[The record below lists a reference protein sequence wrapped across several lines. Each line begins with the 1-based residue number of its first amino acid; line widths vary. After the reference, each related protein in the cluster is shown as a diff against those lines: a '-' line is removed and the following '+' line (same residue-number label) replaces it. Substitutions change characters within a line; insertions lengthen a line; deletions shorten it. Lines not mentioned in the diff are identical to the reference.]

1 MKVLRW
7 IGGIFAG
14 LFLLAAVVTVAGFLY
29 LRTGLPQTEGTLRA
43 AGLEAP
49 VEIVRDG
56 FGIPHVWAA
65 NERDLWFTLGF
76 LHAQDRLVQLE
87 FTRLIGQGRLAE
99 AIGPRALSLD
109 RFNRVLGLPQ
119 EARRAYAIADADT
132 RAQAD
137 AYAAGANASLAARGG
152 AWPVE
157 FLWLGHRPERWE
169 GWHTLLWGQM
179 MGLTLNA
186 GWRDALLRARLGE
199 RLTPE
204 LFEALW
210 PRDDGANAAVAFDP
224 ADRRTADL
232 AAALLDTLP
241 APLGPSTAS
250 NEWVVAGSRTAS
262 GKPILANDPHL
273 NLGAPGVWYLVRLEA
288 PGVVYAGATAPGA
301 PALVL
306 GRNAHVAWGFTTTNA
321 DAADLF
327 VERVDPADPARYLIP
342 GGSRAFETRQEVIQ
356 IEGQRPETLVVR
368 RTRHGAV
375 ISDIDPAARAAAG
388 DGHAMSLALPFMFA
402 PDRTAQALM
411 RLNRARDAKEAVA
424 ATRDWLGPV
433 QNMVYA
439 DTAGTIGLR
448 TVGAVPMRAN
458 AASPVPYRGWLR
470 EVGWTG
476 FVPFEDMPA
485 SEDPPAGFASNAND
499 RVVGA
504 GWPHHLSFAF
514 DPPYRQRRIVEMLG
528 TREGQDTAFHE
539 AMLADAH
546 SVFAREAIAAAA
558 SFAPA
563 EPRARAE
570 LERLRAWD
578 GRMDRARGEPL
589 VFAVWMRELT
599 RRTLDVAVGDFA
611 ETMTRE
617 RPRLVLDVLAGRSP
631 WCGGTGEGACARA
644 AETALVAAIDW
655 IAARHGRD
663 PAGWRWGA
671 EHRAPFENAVFARI
685 PVLGALLGVDVPTH
699 GDYYTVNR
707 GGGRLSDPLRPFAHT
722 HGAGYRAVYDLA
734 DLDASL
740 FVVAPGQSG
749 DPLSAHWR
757 DLAGHWADGRHVRLA
772 RSRVELG
779 EDSRR
784 LRLLPP

>member
-1 MKVLRW
+1 MRALRW
-7 IGGIFAG
+7 IGGVLAG
-14 LFLLAAVVTVAGFLY
+14 LVLLVAAVGGAGLLY
-29 LRTGLPQTEGTLRA
+29 LRTGLPQTEGTLRV
-43 AGLEAP
+43 AGLEGP

-56 FGIPHVWAA
+56 FGIPHVWASA
-65 NERDLWFTLGF
+65 ERDLWFALGF

-99 AIGPRALSLD
+99 AVGARALPLD

-132 RAQAD
+132 RAQMD

-157 FLWLGHRPERWE
+157 FLWMGHRPERWE

-186 GWRDALLRARLGE
+186 GWRDALMRARLGD
-199 RLTPE
+199 RLTPD
-204 LFEALW
+204 LFDALW
-210 PRDDGANAAVAFDP
+210 PRDDGSAAAVSFDP
-224 ADRRTADL
+224 ADRATEKL
-232 AAALLDTLP
+232 AGALLDALP
-241 APLGPSTAS
+241 APLGPPTAS

-288 PGVVYAGATAPGA
+288 PGAVYAGATAPGA

-306 GRNAHVAWGFTTTNA
+306 GRNANIAWGFTTTNA
-321 DAADLF
+321 DASDLF
-327 VERVDPADPARYLIP
+327 LERVDPADATRYLVP
-342 GGSRAFETRQEVIQ
+342 GGSRAFETREEILQ
-356 IEGQRPETLVVR
+356 IRGERPQTIVVR

-375 ISDIDPAARAAAG
+375 ISDIDPIARATAG
-388 DGHAMSLALPFMFA
+388 DGHAMALALPFMFA

-411 RLNRARDAKEAVA
+411 KLNRAKDAREAVA

-439 DTAGTIGLR
+439 DTSGTIGLR
-448 TVGAVPMRAN
+448 TVGAVPTRAT
-458 AASPVPYRGWLR
+458 APSPLPYRGWMR

-476 FVPFEDMPA
+476 FVPFEEMP
-485 SEDPPAGFASNAND
+485 SRENPPAGFVSNAND
-499 RVVGA
+499 RVVA
-504 GWPHHLSFAF
+504 ANWPHHLGFSF
-514 DPPYRQRRIVEMLG
+514 DPTYRQRRIVEVLG
-528 TREGQDTAFHE
+528 SRTGQDAAFHE
-539 AMLADAH
+539 ALLADAH
-546 SVFAREAIAAAA
+546 SLFAREAVAAAA
-558 SFAPA
+558 QLAPT
-563 EPRARAE
+563 ELRTRAA

-578 GRMDRARGEPL
+578 GRMDRTRGEPL
-589 VFAVWMRELT
+589 IFAAWMRELT
-599 RRTLDVAVGDFA
+599 RRTLEIAAGDLSEA
-611 ETMTRE
+611 LVRE
-617 RPRLVLDVLAGRSP
+617 RPRLLLDVLNGRSK
-631 WCGGTGEGACARA
+631 WCGDGGEAACARA
-644 AETALVAAIDW
+644 AEAALAAALDW
-655 IAARHGRD
+655 IAARHGRNV
-663 PAGWRWGA
+663 AAWQWGA
-671 EHRAPFENAVFARI
+671 EHRAPFDNPVFARLPLI
-685 PVLGALLGVDVPTH
+685 GPLLDVGVPTH

-707 GGGRLSDPLRPFAHT
+707 GGGRMSEAAHPFAHV

-740 FVVAPGQSG
+740 FVIAPGQSG
-749 DPLSAHWR
+749 DILSTHWR
-757 DLAGHWADGRHVRLA
+757 DMAALWADGRHVRLA